1 MALYLNLVASFLK
14 RNTKIWHKKFN
25 LVCFKQQKSPIYTL
39 KYYGV
44 HIHVHLFQKV
54 N

>member
-1 MALYLNLVASFLK
+1 MGMTLYLNLVALFLK
-14 RNTKIWHKKFN
+14 RNTKEKE
-25 LVCFKQQKSPIYTL
+25 SPIYTL

-44 HIHVHLFQKV
+44 HIHVHLCQKV